1 MIYNIMPAKKKIK
14 KRPIVCFRCDQVFTS
29 WNAIRAHSKSHL
41 KTLQELKQLQEGK
54 IPDETKLGLGFKGKN
69 KIIIS

>member
-1 MIYNIMPAKKKIK
+1 MPQKKKR
-14 KRPIVCFRCDQVFTS
+14 RPIVCFRCDQTFNS
-29 WNAIRAHSKSHL
+29 WNAIRLHSKTHL
-41 KTLQELKQLQEGK
+41 KTLQELKQLQAGK